1 VSALFATFIVPTFNR
16 ASFIAE
22 CLRSIQAQTEGEWS
36 IVVVDDASTDDTGT
50 VVAGL
55 AVPGLR
61 YLRNQSNGGA
71 STSRNRGIELAED
84 GLVVFIDSDD
94 RLHPD
99 HLRRVR
105 EVFSQRPQ
113 AGIVC
118 CDSRIIDAAGTPR
131 PDGRT
136 FQQVQADIKGRTIVS
151 GPRSLADVFS
161 FSTSFPGTAIR
172 RDVARRMGGFDQGL
186 FPLDDVDLQLRAAAA
201 GIEVYYLH
209 EALADYRTH
218 AGSESAG
225 AGRAVATCLKKVEC
239 LERWAPAVARAAGR
253 GVARRKLADAR
264 LELALASW
272 KAGRPAAAAAAG
284 ARSLW
289 LSPGVPL
296 GFARRRLGGTREG
309 AARG

>member
-1 VSALFATFIVPTFNR
+1 MTAAATFVVPTFNR
-16 ASFIAE
+16 APFIAE
-22 CLRSIQAQTEGEWS
+22 CLRSIQAQTDGDWS
-36 IVVVDDASTDDTGT
+36 VVVVDDASTDDTAA
-50 VVAGL
+50 VVAAL

-61 YLRNQSNGGA
+61 YVRNQRQGGA
-71 STSRNRGIELAED
+71 STSRNRGLDLVED

-105 EVFSQRPQ
+105 EVFRARPA

-118 CDSRIIDAAGTPR
+118 CDSRIIDAGGAPGG
-131 PDGRT
+131 DGRT
-136 FQQVQADIKGRTIVS
+136 FQQVQSAFKGQAIAS
-151 GPRSLADVFS
+151 GPRSLADVFV
-161 FSTSFPGTAIR
+161 FSTSFPGTAVR
-172 RDVARRMGGFDQGL
+172 RDVVRRIGGFDQGI

-225 AGRAVATCLKKVEC
+225 TGRAVATCLKKIEC
-239 LERWAPAVARAAGR
+239 LERWAPAVTRAAGP
-253 GVARRKLADAR
+253 GLARRKLADAR

-272 KAGRPAAAAAAG
+272 KAGRRAAAAAAG
-284 ARSLW
+284 ARSFW

-296 GFARRRLGGTREG
+296 AFARRRLGRTRDG
-309 AARG
+309 AARA

>member
-1 VSALFATFIVPTFNR
+1 MSALGATFIVPTFNR
-16 ASFIAE
+16 AAFITQ
-22 CLRSIQAQTEGEWS
+22 CLRSIQDQTEGDWS
-36 IVVVDDASTDDTGT
+36 VVVVDDASTDGT
-50 VVAGL
+50 ADVVAAL

-61 YLRNQSNGGA
+61 YVRHERQGGA
-71 STSRNRGIELAED
+71 STSRNRGLELAED

-94 RLHPD
+94 RLHPEY
-99 HLRRVR
+99 LRRVR
-105 EVFSQRPQ
+105 EVFRQRAA

-131 PDGRT
+131 GDGRT
-136 FQQVQADIKGRTIVS
+136 FQQVQSDIKGQTIAS
-151 GPRSLADVFS
+151 GPRALADIFA

-172 RDVARRMGGFDQGL
+172 RDVLRRIGGFDQGI

-225 AGRAVATCLKKVEC
+225 TGRAVATCLKKVEC

-272 KAGRPAAAAAAG
+272 KAGRRAAAAAAG

-289 LSPGVPL
+289 LAPAVPL
-296 GFARRRLGGTREG
+296 GFARRRWTRTRDG
-309 AARG
+309 AVRG

>member
-16 ASFIAE
+16 GSFIAE

-36 IVVVDDASTDDTGT
+36 VVVVDDFSTDDTAA

-61 YLRNQSNGGA
+61 YVRNEKNSGA
-71 STSRNRGIELAED
+71 STSRNRGMDLAED

-94 RLHPD
+94 RLHAGY
-99 HLRRVR
+99 LGRVR
-105 EVFSQRPQ
+105 EVFRERPQ

-118 CDSRIIDAAGTPR
+118 CDSRIVDERGTPR
-131 PDGRT
+131 ADGRT
-136 FQQVQADIKGRTIVS
+136 FQQVQSDIKGQALAS
-151 GPRSLADVFS
+151 GPRTLADVFA

-172 RDVARRMGGFDQGL
+172 HDVVRRIGGFDQAI

-225 AGRAVATCLKKVEC
+225 TGRAVATCLKKVEC

-253 GVARRKLADAR
+253 GMARRKLSDAR

-272 KAGRPAAAAAAG
+272 KAGRRAAAASSA

-296 GFARRRLGGTREG
+296 GFARRRLGRTREG
-309 AARG
+309 AERG